1 MSRNGFDVGWFNGA
15 KGHRLRFGKL
25 DALGKRARGVVLLLN
40 GRSEFLEKYVEVALE
55 LSSRGYMV
63 LSFDWRGQGLSVREL
78 ENRQKGYVKTFDDYL
93 EDLAIFYERI
103 VYEKVVKPLAL
114 PVTLMAHSMGGHLAL
129 RFMHDNPGAI
139 LRAVLVSPMVD
150 IVTHPFPSIVAQYI
164 ADLACTAGFGEFYVM
179 GGTNY
184 DPGKVPFESNL
195 LTHDRDRF
203 KNEKKLIAARSDLA
217 LGDVTYAWLKA
228 AFDSI
233 QLLRT
238 RGYAQEI
245 KTPVMLISAGLD
257 RVVSVAAQRRMAR
270 AMPDCK
276 FVSIP
281 KSLHEILHET
291 DDIRTKFWNFFDAF
305 TAG

>member
-1 MSRNGFDVGWFNGA
+1 MGGNEFQIGWFSGVH
-15 KGHRLRFGKL
+15 GHGLRFGKL
-25 DALGKRARGVVLLLN
+25 DALGKKARGVVLLLN
-40 GRSEFLEKYVEVALE
+40 GRSEFLEKYAQVALE

-93 EDLAIFYERI
+93 EDLCLFYK
-103 VYEKVVKPLAL
+103 KVIKTFGL
-114 PVTLMAHSMGGHLAL
+114 PVTLMAHSMGGHMAL
-129 RFMHDNPGAI
+129 RFMHDNPDTVVRAI
-139 LRAVLVSPMVD
+139 LVSPMVD
-150 IVTHPFPSIVAQYI
+150 IVTHPFPSIVAQYL
-164 ADLACTAGFGEFYVM
+164 ADIACTAGFGEFYVM

-184 DPGKVPFESNL
+184 APDKIPFKSNL
-195 LTHDRDRF
+195 LTHDLKQF
-203 KNEKKLIAARSDLA
+203 KNEKKLIAATPDLA

-238 RGYAQEI
+238 RGYAREI
-245 KTPVMLISAGLD
+245 KTPVLLVSAGMD
-257 RVVSVAAQRRMAR
+257 RVVSVVAQQRMAR
-270 AMPDCK
+270 LMPNCK

-281 KSLHEILHET
+281 NALHEILHET
-291 DDIRTKFWNFFDAF
+291 EDIRTKFWSLFDAF